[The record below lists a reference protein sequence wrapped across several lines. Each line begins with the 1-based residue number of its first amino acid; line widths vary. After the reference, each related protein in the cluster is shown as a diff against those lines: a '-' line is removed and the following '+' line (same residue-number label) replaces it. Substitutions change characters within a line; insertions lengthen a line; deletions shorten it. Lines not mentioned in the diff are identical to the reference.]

1 MKSCRN
7 AEERSFPAASRSNQP
22 QGVKS
27 LNNGNR
33 ENWSY
38 RATRLYSSRQTQSVC
53 WTSLQ
58 LLIKKICYDFSI
70 LFAIKASCKFRNL
83 GYQCCALGSGD
94 VDLG

>member
-58 LLIKKICYDFSI
+58 LLIKKFATMFRYCSPLKHHANSEI
-70 LFAIKASCKFRNL
+70 LDINVVL
-83 GYQCCALGSGD
+83 
-94 VDLG
+94 